1 MELTTPT
8 GHLEHL
14 RYLEIEVIRRFL
26 RPGSKILDIGGGT
39 GYQARLIAD
48 HGCDVLSVD
57 IPGAEAHTQFF
68 SVQPYDGVNL
78 PGDSEAFDVL
88 FTSNVLEHV
97 RDLEA
102 LLKDM
107 KRVLKKDGIVIHI
120 LPSPS
125 WRFWTSLAF
134 YPYLCKNLFG
144 RGERVAGM
152 DTSPITMKRVGST
165 IKKRGLLRA
174 VGRVFTVPLEPHGEF
189 RNALVELYYYS
200 RMSWRK
206 RFQANGWSVQELF
219 GNELF
224 YTGHS
229 IFPRLPYTARRRM
242 SHILGSSCN
251 IFVLQKHR
259 ARSVH

>member
-1 MELTTPT
+1 
-8 GHLEHL
+8 LEHL
-14 RYLEIEVIRRFL
+14 RYLEIEAIKRFL
-26 RPGSKILDIGGGT
+26 RPGSRILDVGGGT
-39 GYQARLIAD
+39 GYQARLMAEK
-48 HGCDVLSVD
+48 GCEVLSVD
-57 IPGAEAHTQFF
+57 LPGAEAHTQFF
-68 SVQPYDGVNL
+68 PVQPYDGIHL
-78 PGDSEAFDVL
+78 PGDAKAFDVL

-107 KRVLKKDGIVIHI
+107 KRVVKDEGIVIHI

-134 YPYLCKNLFG
+134 YPYLFKNLSG
-144 RGERVAGM
+144 RGELVAGM
-152 DTSPITMKRVGST
+152 DSAPITMNRVGST
-165 IKKRGLLRA
+165 IKKRGFLRA
-174 VGRVFTVPLEPHGEF
+174 VGRVFAVPLKPHGEF

-206 RFQANGWSVQELF
+206 RFQDNGWAVQEVF

-242 SHILGSSCN
+242 SHLLGSSCN
-251 IFVLQKHR
+251 IFVLQKQT
-259 ARSVH
+259 ARSFN